1 MGRLVPRYYGKNDIL
16 TSFEE
21 NAETPYWSLWDSNS
35 LIRQNNKIDDMDES
49 IAMLES
55 EIDRSIK
62 NDYDRPV
69 TLILHTKKEKNYT
82 KKSEGTVLVCM
93 CLEKVAYNQTQQNN
107 QIANYNL
114 YNELNAL
121 KSELN
126 ALKNAQLVDESEDEY
141 EEDEDESFIGSVKT
155 LLNEPVIAGLIN
167 KFLQPGTPVNNLAG
181 IDNNNVN
188 DILNVLFSK
197 GVTVEHLNKLSQM
210 PESQIKMLL
219 NML

>member
-21 NAETPYWSLWDSNS
+21 KAETPYWSLWDGTA
-35 LIRQNNKIDDMDES
+35 LIWANTKTDDIEES
-49 IAMLES
+49 IKMLED
-55 EIDRSIK
+55 ELDRCIEH
-62 NDYDRPV
+62 NYDRPV
-69 TLILHTKKEKNYT
+69 TLILHPKKEKAYN
-82 KKSEGTVLVCM
+82 KKSDTNAVLICM
-93 CLEKVAYNQTQQNN
+93 CLDKQAYSQTQQNN

-114 YNELNAL
+114 YNELNAV

-126 ALKNAQLVDESEDEY
+126 ALKNAQL
-141 EEDEDESFIGSVKT
+141 EEDDEEDDDQEESFIGSVKT

-181 IDNNNVN
+181 IENNNIN

-197 GVTVEHLNKLSQM
+197 GVTIDHLNKLSQM

-219 NML
+219 TML

>member
-21 NAETPYWSLWDSNS
+21 KAKTPYWSFWDSS
-35 LIRQNNKIDDMDES
+35 SRFAQNNDIDDMDES

-55 EIDRSIK
+55 EIDRNIK
-62 NDYDRPV
+62 NNYDRPV
-69 TLILHTKKEKNYT
+69 TLILHNKKEKDYT
-82 KKSEGTVLVCM
+82 KKSEGTVLICM
-93 CLEKVAYNQTQQNN
+93 CLERHAYSETQQNN

-126 ALKNAQLVDESEDEY
+126 ALKNAQLVDESEDEDEY
-141 EEDEDESFIGSVKT
+141 EDESFIGSVKT

>member
-35 LIRQNNKIDDMDES
+35 LIRQNNKVDDMDES

-93 CLEKVAYNQTQQNN
+93 CLEKNAYNQSQQNN

-126 ALKNAQLVDESEDEY
+126 ALKNAQLVDESEDEDDDEEPEDNILGYLKPY
-141 EEDEDESFIGSVKT
+141 EPYILGFFK
-155 LLNEPVIAGLIN
+155 
-167 KFLQPGTPVNNLAG
+167 KFLEPQTPVNNLAG
-181 IDNNNVN
+181 VENTDINN
-188 DILNVLFSK
+188 ILNVLFSK

-210 PESQIKMLL
+210 PESQIKMLI